1 MMGEPSK
8 YDYQQQQYPNQQVQQ
23 TPLPPQEFFQTTI
36 EQPVKHSG
44 NNIKDFIIYTG
55 DLFGWFWMACFVIT
69 GAIVVAGFIFKTQ
82 IKKRFGDIIKA
93 INEAVNK

>member
-1 MMGEPSK
+1 
-8 YDYQQQQYPNQQVQQ
+8 
-23 TPLPPQEFFQTTI
+23 
-36 EQPVKHSG
+36 
-44 NNIKDFIIYTG
+44 
-55 DLFGWFWMACFVIT
+55 MACFVIT